1 MPVTMA
7 LVEGYRSIRKLWTR
21 LDGLNLVVGPNGCGK
36 TNFHRA
42 LGLLVEA
49 AHGRLSRAVAN
60 EGGMPSLTWAGTRNP
75 KDPVR
80 VSVEVR
86 FHDFTYALEMGLVT
100 GSGQTLFLLDPQVKT
115 ERIELT
121 GHRGRVVL
129 LERKG
134 PSAWMRDES
143 GTRVSYPRELSSSE
157 SVLGQ
162 LRDRHRWPEVSA
174 IVDRVSGWR
183 FYEHFRTDPD
193 SPIRRPQVGLRTHVL
208 ANDGH
213 DLASVMQTIREVG
226 DEEAL
231 EAAIDDAFP
240 GARLIVQ
247 SDAAVRVGVSL
258 QMPGIH
264 RPLEAREMSDGT
276 LRFLCLAGALLTPRP
291 PELLALN
298 EPETSLHGRLLPALA
313 RLVVRAAGTAQV
325 LVTTHSRTLAGEIE
339 ALSPGARTIALH
351 LVQGETR
358 VVDQRLVEDDE
369 GTDGGTDGGDA
380 DEADEDAD
388 A

>member
-21 LDGLNLVVGPNGCGK
+21 LDGLNLVVGPNGSGK

-49 AHGRLSRAVAN
+49 ANGRLASAVAN
-60 EGGMPSLTWAGTRNP
+60 DGGMPSITWAGARTA

-80 VSVEVR
+80 VSVDVR
-86 FHDFTYALEMGLVT
+86 FHDFAYALEMGLVARPGET
-100 GSGQTLFLLDPQVKT
+100 MFRRDPEVKT
-115 ERIELT
+115 ETIELAN
-121 GHRGRVVL
+121 GRKRVGL

-134 PSAWMRDES
+134 PSAWLRDE
-143 GTRVSYPRELSSSE
+143 GGPRVAYPLELSSSE

-174 IVDRVSGWR
+174 IVDRLSRWR

-213 DLASVMQTIREVG
+213 DLGSVMQTIREVG

-231 EAAIDDAFP
+231 DQAIDDAFP

-247 SDAAVRVGVSL
+247 SDAAVRVAVAL
-258 QMPGIH
+258 QMPGIL

-276 LRFLCLAGALLTPRP
+276 LRFLCLAAALLTPRP
-291 PELLALN
+291 PELLAIN

-313 RLVVRAAGTAQV
+313 RLVVRAAEEAQV
-325 LVTTHSRTLAGEIE
+325 LVTTHSRTLSSEIE
-339 ALSPGARTIALH
+339 ALSPKARTIALH
-351 LVQGETR
+351 LVKGETR
-358 VVDQRLVEDDE
+358 VVDQRLVDDE
-369 GTDGGTDGGDA
+369 EETEGRDA
-380 DEADEDAD
+380 GDEDAD

>member
-21 LDGLNLVVGPNGCGK
+21 LDGLNLVVGPNGSGK

-42 LGLLVEA
+42 LGLLVDA
-49 AHGRLSRAVAN
+49 ANCRLASAVAHD
-60 EGGMPSLTWAGTRNP
+60 GGMPSITWAGTRSP
-75 KDPVR
+75 KEPVR

-86 FHDFTYALEMGLVT
+86 FHDFTYALEMGLVAQPGET
-100 GSGQTLFLLDPQVKT
+100 MFLRDPEVKA
-115 ERIELT
+115 ERIELAE
-121 GHRGRVVL
+121 RRRRVAL

-134 PSAWMRDES
+134 PSAWLRDES
-143 GTRVSYPRELSSSE
+143 GARVTYPLELSSSE

-174 IVDRVSGWR
+174 IADRVSRWR

-213 DLASVMQTIREVG
+213 DLASVLQTIREVG

-231 EAAIDDAFP
+231 DAAIDDAFP

-247 SDAAVRVGVSL
+247 SDAAVRVGVAL
-258 QMPGIH
+258 QMPGIL

-291 PELLALN
+291 PELLAVN

-313 RLVVRAAGTAQV
+313 RLVVRAAATAQV
-325 LVTTHSRTLAGEIE
+325 LVTTHSKTLAGEIE
-339 ALSPGARTIALH
+339 SLSAGARTIALH
-351 LVQGETR
+351 LVKGETR
-358 VVDQRLVEDDE
+358 VVDQRLVEDE
-369 GTDGGTDGGDA
+369 EEADGGDR

>member
-21 LDGLNLVVGPNGCGK
+21 LDGLNLVVGPNGSGK

-49 AHGRLSRAVAN
+49 ANGRLASAVAN
-60 EGGMPSLTWAGTRNP
+60 DGGMPSITWAGARTA

-86 FHDFTYALEMGLVT
+86 FHDFAYALEMGLVARPGET
-100 GSGQTLFLLDPQVKT
+100 MFLRDPEVKT
-115 ERIELT
+115 ETIELT
-121 GHRGRVVL
+121 EGRKRVAL

-134 PSAWMRDES
+134 PSAWLRDES
-143 GTRVSYPRELSSSE
+143 GKRVAYPLELSSSE

-174 IVDRVSGWR
+174 IVDRLGRWR

-226 DEEAL
+226 NEEAL
-231 EAAIDDAFP
+231 DHAIDDAFP

-247 SDAAVRVGVSL
+247 SDAAVRVGVAL
-258 QMPGIH
+258 QMPGIL

-276 LRFLCLAGALLTPRP
+276 LRFLCLAAALLTPRP
-291 PELLALN
+291 PELLAIN

-313 RLVVRAAGTAQV
+313 RLVVRAAAEAQV
-325 LVTTHSRTLAGEIE
+325 LVTTHSKTLASEID

-351 LVQGETR
+351 LVEGETR
-358 VVDQRLVEDDE
+358 VLDQRLVEDE
-369 GTDGGTDGGDA
+369 E
-380 DEADEDAD
+380 EA
-388 A
+388 